1 MKRIKKNELFQH
13 FGGFLKSKGIE
24 LKEGAYTER
33 MQKGC
38 SLLTDAINLS
48 QSGLERAKTE
58 AEKKLDQM
66 RQLIHEKTAPKPPR
80 AAAAPAKPKA
90 PKKRVQP
97 KRPAAKPPAPA
108 PADTD
113 LPK

>member
-1 MKRIKKNELFQH
+1 MKRIKKNELFRH
-13 FGGFLKSKGIE
+13 FGSFLKSKGIE
-24 LKEGAYTER
+24 LSEGAYAER
-33 MQKGC
+33 VQKGC
-38 SLLTDAINLS
+38 NLLTDAVNLS

-80 AAAAPAKPKA
+80 AAAAAAKPAA

-97 KRPAAKPPAPA
+97 KRPAAKAPA
-108 PADTD
+108 AQP
-113 LPK
+113 